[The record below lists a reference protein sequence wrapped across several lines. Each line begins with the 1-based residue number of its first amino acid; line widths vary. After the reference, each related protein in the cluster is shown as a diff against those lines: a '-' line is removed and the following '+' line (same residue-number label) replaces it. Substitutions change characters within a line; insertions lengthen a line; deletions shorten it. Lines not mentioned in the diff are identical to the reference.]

1 MAGVPALIRRCDDLP
16 ATITHVPV
24 AAVLVLNTPDDGR
37 LRPKHVE
44 SLCRNK
50 TCTVLHQ
57 VGVSFDKRLN
67 FIASNHADTH
77 LLFLRQKTIIEVG
90 VYKSAAS

>member
-1 MAGVPALIRRCDDLP
+1 MFRAHLLIRAGTPGVPALIRRCDDLP

-44 SLCRNK
+44 
-50 TCTVLHQ
+50 
-57 VGVSFDKRLN
+57 
-67 FIASNHADTH
+67 
-77 LLFLRQKTIIEVG
+77 
-90 VYKSAAS
+90 